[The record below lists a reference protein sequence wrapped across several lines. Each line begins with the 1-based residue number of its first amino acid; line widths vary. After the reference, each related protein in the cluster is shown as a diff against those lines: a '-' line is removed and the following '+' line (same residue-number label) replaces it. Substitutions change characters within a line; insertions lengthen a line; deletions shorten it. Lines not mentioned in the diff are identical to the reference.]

1 MLVLRR
7 IIILVKSAG
16 RVVGFLL
23 AASLSIGCGGMAVA
37 APSSDVVR
45 SGSVS
50 ESTSTGLS
58 EAETEELADD
68 LEVLFTR
75 YIPMGADGKL
85 VVNEGAVI
93 EDGFESNLPELRLL
107 AEALNEAGETSS
119 ARDGGAQTEGA
130 GSFALCVA
138 LKGLGIPAGKA
149 SPGLIAAIKTGIK
162 AWNWGLTAKTVA
174 KILGAS
180 AVKALGG
187 PVAIGVQLAAAA
199 FTCRGEL

>member
-1 MLVLRR
+1 MS
-7 IIILVKSAG
+7 VKSAG

-23 AASLSIGCGGMAVA
+23 AASLSIGCGGMAA
-37 APSSDVVR
+37 AVPSSDVVQ

-50 ESTSTGLS
+50 EATGLS
-58 EAETEELADD
+58 AAETEELADD
-68 LEVLFTR
+68 LEILFTR

-85 VVNEGAVI
+85 MVNENAVI
-93 EDGFESNLPELRLL
+93 EDGFEESLPELRML
-107 AEALNEAGETSS
+107 ADVLNEVDQTSS
-119 ARDGGAQTEGA
+119 GSVREGGMQAEST

-138 LKGLGIPAGKA
+138 LKGLGVPAGKA
-149 SPGLIAAIKTGIK
+149 SSGLIAAIKSGIK

-180 AVKALGG
+180 TVKALGG

-199 FTCRGEL
+199 FSCRGEL